1 MKAAVHSFETA
12 GTLDGP
18 GIRFV
23 LFLHGCPMRCIFCHN
38 PDTWAAGAKKLMSAE
53 EIFAE
58 VKKYSAF
65 FAASGGGVTV
75 SGGEPLMQPDFLIEF
90 LELLKRNSVHS
101 AIDTCGC
108 ADLDARAEKIIG
120 LADMFLLDI
129 KHADPDGH
137 IALTG
142 KSAEKP
148 RKFLERICGAGK
160 RVWIRCVLVNGITA
174 GAEYAEKLGEY
185 LKPFGGKIERVELL
199 PYHTLGVQKWRELG
213 LDYKLEGVAPTSP
226 ETATEFRKILQG
238 KLPETEIA

>member
-65 FAASGGGVTV
+65 FASSGGGVTV

-101 AIDTCGC
+101 AIDTCGYT
-108 ADLDARAEKIIG
+108 DLDAKAEKIIG
-120 LADMFLLDI
+120 LSDMFLFDV

-137 IALTG
+137 IAITG

-148 RKFLERICGAGK
+148 RKFLERICEAGK

-174 GAEYAEKLGEY
+174 GTEYAEKLGEY
-185 LKPFGGKIERVELL
+185 LKPFGDKIGRIELL

-213 LDYKLEGVAPTSP
+213 LDYKLEGVEPTSP
-226 ETATEFRKILQG
+226 ETTAEFRKILQG

>member
-1 MKAAVHSFETA
+1 
-12 GTLDGP
+12 
-18 GIRFV
+18 
-23 LFLHGCPMRCIFCHN
+23 
-38 PDTWAAGAKKLMSAE
+38 MSAE

-108 ADLDARAEKIIG
+108 AGLDARAEKIIG
-120 LADMFLLDI
+120 LADMFLLDV

-142 KSAEKP
+142 KSAES
-148 RKFLERICGAGK
+148 RENFSNASAGRERRSG
-160 RVWIRCVLVNGITA
+160 
-174 GAEYAEKLGEY
+174 
-185 LKPFGGKIERVELL
+185 
-199 PYHTLGVQKWRELG
+199 
-213 LDYKLEGVAPTSP
+213 
-226 ETATEFRKILQG
+226 
-238 KLPETEIA
+238 

>member
-108 ADLDARAEKIIG
+108 AGLDAKAEKIIG
-120 LADMFLLDI
+120 LADMFLFDV

-148 RKFLERICGAGK
+148 RKFLERICGGGK